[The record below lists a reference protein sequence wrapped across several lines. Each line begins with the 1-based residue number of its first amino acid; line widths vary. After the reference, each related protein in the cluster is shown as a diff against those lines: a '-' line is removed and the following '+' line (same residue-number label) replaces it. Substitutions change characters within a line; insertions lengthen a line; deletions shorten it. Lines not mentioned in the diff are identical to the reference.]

1 MNKERLT
8 YEMILDKSKETGIL
22 FSNLLGGAIL
32 EEIVRRISQSG
43 YSENLWLRNG
53 NILGISQY
61 EKNLILTLEYVYL
74 IERLQKKNPNMTES
88 MFFSDL
94 LEELSKT
101 VFL

>member
-43 YSENLWLRNG
+43 YSENL
-53 NILGISQY
+53 
-61 EKNLILTLEYVYL
+61 
-74 IERLQKKNPNMTES
+74 
-88 MFFSDL
+88 
-94 LEELSKT
+94 
-101 VFL
+101 